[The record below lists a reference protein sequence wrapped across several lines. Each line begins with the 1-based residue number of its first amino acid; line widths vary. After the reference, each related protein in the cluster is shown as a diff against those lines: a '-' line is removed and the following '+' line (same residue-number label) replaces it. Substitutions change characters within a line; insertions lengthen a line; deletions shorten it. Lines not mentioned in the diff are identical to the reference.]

1 MIDVDKIC
9 MTAWK
14 WYFSWHW
21 LRWWRWMVENKNI
34 HEFIGRSWEIFHR
47 TTFTVCCKISWYLI
61 FVRWDIWC
69 SWNICLTFHG
79 MCDEIFVQISACLS
93 LHSWLHQFS
102 SKCDVTF
109 LPPPAPA
116 RLFWKN
122 SSEIAKQ
129 EINWF
134 VSRELQRAAVSR
146 ELLLNTAA
154 THVSKDPDEG
164 WHRIDIELNS
174 DSNCSSW
181 FRWISQRYFL
191 FRWTCSLKKGV
202 IIFPLLSPKAAQKYF
217 SSGIGKPSDQWC

>member
-1 MIDVDKIC
+1 MIFNHWSQP
-9 MTAWK
+9 T
-14 WYFSWHW
+14 WYWWLTLIRFVWLLESDIHMNFSWHW

-47 TTFTVCCKISWYLI
+47 TTFTVCCKILWYLI
-61 FVRWDIWC
+61 FFWWDIWC

-134 VSRELQRAAVSR
+134 VSRELLRAAESCCKQRAAAQYCGDTCLERSR
-146 ELLLNTAA
+146 RRLTQNWHWTQFWLKLFILIQMNI
-154 THVSKDPDEG
+154 SKV
-164 WHRIDIELNS
+164 
-174 DSNCSSW
+174 
-181 FRWISQRYFL
+181 FL
-191 FRWTCSLKKGV
+191 
-202 IIFPLLSPKAAQKYF
+202 I
-217 SSGIGKPSDQWC
+217 